1 MTAPGR
7 ASVVPAMANKASQ
20 EDSGLTFARIGED
33 DFRDFARHHGTSP
46 EIGRIGTYFEE
57 AEDHGNEP
65 HLFGLLGCGELCAVV
80 CCTLGKHATDH
91 SDICKLDSVIVH
103 DDLRKRGLASALVA
117 NAFLDL
123 MNDQDLNITKIYS
136 HAVHPAT
143 VKLLSQLA
151 FSEPPPVGAPIS
163 SLHLDDENRDSFM
176 TNCLVSSQSTVNRL
190 KLQCQ
195 FCLGNHRRAIPWCN
209 RGRT

>member
-1 MTAPGR
+1 
-7 ASVVPAMANKASQ
+7 MAKEASQ
-20 EDSGLTFARIGED
+20 QGSGLTFARISED
-33 DFRDFARHHGTSP
+33 AFRDFARHHGSSP
-46 EIGRIGTYFEE
+46 EIGRIGTYFED
-57 AEDHGNEP
+57 AEDHGTEP
-65 HLFGLLGCGELCAVV
+65 HLFGLLGCGEVCAVV
-80 CCTLGKHATDH
+80 CCTLGKHVTNK

-103 DDLRKRGLASALVA
+103 EELRKRGLASALVA

-123 MNDQDLNITKIYS
+123 LNDQDLNITKIYS

-163 SLHLDDENRDSFM
+163 SVHLDDETRDGFM
-176 TNCLVSSQSTVNRL
+176 TNCLVSSQGTVNRL

-195 FCLGNHRRAIPWCN
+195 FCLGNDRRAMPWC
-209 RGRT
+209 RPR